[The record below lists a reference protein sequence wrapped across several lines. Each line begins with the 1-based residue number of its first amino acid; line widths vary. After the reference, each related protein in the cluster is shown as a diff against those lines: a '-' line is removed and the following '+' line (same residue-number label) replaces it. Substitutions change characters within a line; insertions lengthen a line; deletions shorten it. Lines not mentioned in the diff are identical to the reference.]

1 MSIKLPSYF
10 RITSDSVFKFVFKRK
25 QYAKHLIEKILGQ
38 TILSIKSVEVEKVV
52 TDNNFDAKGVRFDVY
67 VEDEEGSRYDVE
79 MQSVQ
84 TEQELL
90 ALRSR
95 YYASMMDVDATNKG
109 DNYRDMKKT
118 VVIFLCNFAIFDG
131 KLRQYNFIR
140 CARQNKDLELKD
152 NTEIIFL
159 SSKGA
164 KSDII
169 DEDVASFLDYMNGK
183 TKTDN
188 LFVKSIDKEVKAVNK
203 DPIIRR
209 NIMKWEMK
217 LREARDDSEAKGM
230 KKGLE
235 KGLKQGLEQGSEQ
248 EKENTIVSSLEA
260 KLPIQLIAKIARTT
274 DEKVRET
281 AKKHNLENLIV
292 NN

>member
-38 TILSIKSVEVEKVV
+38 TIRSIKSVEAEKVV
-52 TDNNFDAKGVRFDVY
+52 NDDDIGAKGVRFDIY

-203 DPIIRR
+203 DPVIRR

-217 LREARDDSEAKGM
+217 LREEREA
-230 KKGLE
+230 GLE
-235 KGLKQGLEQGSEQ
+235 IGLEQ
-248 EKENTIVSSLEA
+248 EKEDTIVSSLQE

>member
-38 TILSIKSVEVEKVV
+38 TIRSIKSVEAEKVV
-52 TDNNFDAKGVRFDVY
+52 NDDDIGAKGVRFDFY

-90 ALRSR
+90 ALRAR

-169 DEDVASFLDYMNGK
+169 DEDVASFLDYMSGK

-188 LFVKSIDKEVKAVNK
+188 QFVKSIDQEVKEVNK
-203 DPIIRR
+203 DPLIRR

-217 LREARDDSEAKGM
+217 LREEREYAASKALK
-230 KKGLE
+230 E
-235 KGLKQGLEQGSEQ
+235 KNEFIIITSLKE
-248 EKENTIVSSLEA
+248 
-260 KLPIQLIAKIARTT
+260 KLPLTLIAKLAETT
-274 DEKVRET
+274 VSKVKEV

>member
-38 TILSIKSVEVEKVV
+38 TIRSIKSVEAEKVV
-52 TDNNFDAKGVRFDVY
+52 NDDDIGAKGVRFDIY

-90 ALRSR
+90 ALRAR

-217 LREARDDSEAKGM
+217 LREEREA
-230 KKGLE
+230 GLE
-235 KGLKQGLEQGSEQ
+235 IGLEQ
-248 EKENTIVSSLEA
+248 EKEDTIVSSLQE

-274 DEKVRET
+274 VEKVRET

>member
-38 TILSIKSVEVEKVV
+38 TIRSIKSVEAEKVV
-52 TDNNFDAKGVRFDVY
+52 NDDDIGAKGVRFDIY

-203 DPIIRR
+203 DPTIRR
-209 NIMKWEMK
+209 NIMNWEMK
-217 LREARDDSEAKGM
+217 LREEREAAEAKT
-230 KKGLE
+230 LE
-235 KGLKQGLEQGSEQ
+235 KVIIISLKE
-248 EKENTIVSSLEA
+248 
-260 KLPIQLIAKIARTT
+260 KLPLTLIAKLAETT
-274 DEKVRET
+274 VSKVKEV
-281 AKKHNLENLIV
+281 AKKHHLEELLLES
-292 NN
+292 

>member
-25 QYAKHLIEKILGQ
+25 QYAKHLIEKILGR
-38 TILSIKSVEVEKVV
+38 TIRSIKSVEAEKVV
-52 TDNNFDAKGVRFDVY
+52 NDDDIGAKGVRFDIY

-90 ALRSR
+90 ALRAR

-203 DPIIRR
+203 DPVIRR

-217 LREARDDSEAKGM
+217 LREEREA
-230 KKGLE
+230 GLE
-235 KGLKQGLEQGSEQ
+235 IGLEQ
-248 EKENTIVSSLEA
+248 EKEDTIVSSLQE

-274 DEKVRET
+274 IEKVRET